1 MKTWA
6 LIVERAD
13 LSSTKLVDAAAMR
26 PTSGQALLRV
36 ERVGLTTNNVT
47 YCALGDTLRY
57 WDYFPS
63 QIPGMGHIPL
73 WGYAEVVATETD
85 VLQRH
90 DRVFGYLPS
99 ASHLLVTP
107 SPLGADRFRDH
118 AAHRAGLMP
127 IYNDYT
133 VVTGV
138 PRSPERENVT
148 ALYRPLFMTS
158 FAFEAFAAA
167 NEWFGAVRLLISSA
181 SSKTGYGIAHLAH
194 RRGGIEIVGITSP
207 ANVAF
212 SEQLGC
218 YDTVITYDDVEALP
232 TVTTLYADVAGDP
245 GLRRRIHRH
254 LAGNLTHDAVLGVS
268 HISSPTSLGIEELVD
283 PKPTVFGAFD
293 YLLTPAMQQEIA
305 RRYRSAWD
313 DFQTLLRDNLDI
325 VTAAGP
331 KALEEHWIRLQGGSV
346 DPRQGVIVTFPN
358 DDAASVPT
366 TSGS

>member
-6 LIVERAD
+6 LIIERAD
-13 LSSTKLVDAAAMR
+13 LSSTTLVDAAAMR
-26 PTSGQALLRV
+26 PTTGQALLRV
-36 ERVGLTTNNVT
+36 ERVGLTTNNLT
-47 YCALGDTLRY
+47 YCALGDALRY
-57 WDYFPS
+57 WDYFPT

-85 VLQRH
+85 ALKRD

-99 ASHLLVTP
+99 ASHLLVAP
-107 SPLGADRFRDH
+107 SPLGTDRFRDR
-118 AAHRAGLMP
+118 APHRAELMP

-138 PRSPERENVT
+138 PRSPDRENLT

-167 NEWFGAVRLLISSA
+167 NEWFGACRLLISSA
-181 SSKTGYGIAHLAH
+181 SSKTGYGIASLAH
-194 RRGGIEIVGITSP
+194 SRGGIEIVGITSP

-218 YDTVITYDDVEALP
+218 YDSVITYDDVEALP
-232 TVTTLYADVAGDP
+232 KAATLYADVAGDTD
-245 GLRRRIHRH
+245 LRLRLHRH
-254 LAGNLTHDAVLGVS
+254 LADNLTHDAVLGMS
-268 HISSPTSLGIEELVD
+268 HISSPTPLNTEELVG

-293 YLLTPAMQQEIA
+293 HLRTPAMQQEIA
-305 RRYRSAWD
+305 RRYRSAWE
-313 DFQTLLRDNLDI
+313 DFQTLLRDNLDV

-331 KALEEHWIRLQGGSV
+331 KALQDHWTRLQGGKV
-346 DPRQGVIVTFPN
+346 DPRQGVVVTFPYN
-358 DDAASVPT
+358 N
-366 TSGS
+366 GG